1 MSLCEAPFSVD
12 PPRMQVS
19 SEGAFAY
26 YKHRLVHQE
35 KEADEWRPPAC
46 NLCFRPSE
54 TKTKPSCFLFS
65 YHIAVVKVLRRRGLI
80 SAGTPL
86 AGVSAGSLV
95 AALVK
100 CDVPTEDIQA
110 MFFECVDDLRQQG
123 TAGRIRG
130 VLQAAMERH
139 LPDNAHQ
146 LCSGGL
152 FVGISEL
159 LPYPRHVQVSQ
170 FPSRAALID
179 ALLTSCHLPRYSSPA
194 WTLTYNG
201 RPTVDGGFTAIVPS
215 LPPSTGCHT
224 VKVCCLPASR
234 VDKLPFLNKREAM
247 AGVAILPDWRQRADW
262 AAAGQQT
269 AGASPLLPNHPPAW
283 AQLGTRRG
291 HKADG
296 GFDNSA
302 RPSSDECSDSSS
314 DCRPARQ
321 PWLAGSRC
329 SPSPSPRA
337 PAANPGPWPQS
348 RSSSPSA
355 GSRVAQQ
362 LPGQLVSWFNQGVL
376 RLGLWAQ
383 PQGSTHAIMPPCLR
397 LSTHAHQH
405 QQLAGSGEQGEQGEQ
420 DKGLWQ
426 GDEEAGSVDG
436 GEASSLPLTC
446 PHSLTSEADLDSDD
460 EVRGAGWRSP
470 TASLTP
476 SCSPPLAS
484 PQLLTRTFQTLLPS
498 PPPPLPSQ
506 QQLDLA
512 AGAAGFQEGSQVAG
526 GQWAKEQLM
535 ARWVAADEL
544 AAAGADFADTGPT
557 ADAATPLPLTPLRGG
572 EPLGYRGGAAVGS
585 SPGASQGDSSVVWAL
600 GAESEALGAAGGGE
614 DAVLRDM
621 VLWINSPAPSN
632 TDYCRVMAK
641 AERDTEAWLAVSG
654 LAAAA
659 AAAALDKEWQGG
671 CGA

>member
-1 MSLCEAPFSVD
+1 MLAASGDHDEHYERSAP
-12 PPRMQVS
+12 
-19 SEGAFAY
+19 AF
-26 YKHRLVHQE
+26 
-35 KEADEWRPPAC
+35 
-46 NLCFRPSE
+46 
-54 TKTKPSCFLFS
+54 T
-65 YHIAVVKVLRRRGLI
+65 
-80 SAGTPL
+80 
-86 AGVSAGSLV
+86 
-95 AALVK
+95 
-100 CDVPTEDIQA
+100 DIQA

-269 AGASPLLPNHPPAW
+269 AGASPLLPNRPPTW
-283 AQLGTRRG
+283 TQLGRRRG

-314 DCRPARQ
+314 DCRPARP
-321 PWLAGSRC
+321 PWLAGSRHSP

-337 PAANPGPWPQS
+337 PAAAPGPWPQS

-355 GSRVAQQ
+355 ASSAASRVAQQ

-376 RLGLWAQ
+376 RLGLWAKPTLVQ
-383 PQGSTHAIMPPCLR
+383 THAISPPCLR
-397 LSTHAHQH
+397 LSTHAHQHQH

-426 GDEEAGSVDG
+426 GDEEAGSVDA

-460 EVRGAGWRSP
+460 E
-470 TASLTP
+470 L
-476 SCSPPLAS
+476 PL
-484 PQLLTRTFQTLLPS
+484 
-498 PPPPLPSQ
+498 

-512 AGAAGFQEGSQVAG
+512 AGAAGLQEGRQVAH

-557 ADAATPLPLTPLRGG
+557 ADAATPLPLAPLREGG

-585 SPGASQGDSSVVWAL
+585 SPGVRQGDGMVVWAL
-600 GAESEALGAAGGGE
+600 GAESQALGAAGGEE

-621 VLWINSPAPSN
+621 VQWINSPAPSN
-632 TDYCRVMAK
+632 TDYWRVMAK

-659 AAAALDKEWQGG
+659 APAAAGLDKEWQGG